1 MTKLFLC
8 GIIKKNE
15 GDGCIMA
22 EEILTDNKRS
32 LAYPAATLEECFDVL
47 NAIKALGG
55 KSCSAQAIATKMGVS
70 ITTKSFKAKISSSK
84 QYGFIDNIKSVIQ
97 LAERG
102 RSLIYPTSTVVE
114 RNVLLECFQS
124 PPLYAKLIQN
134 FLGKARS
141 EERRVGK
148 ECLLELIKPLYGI
161 TVTAKDNAA
170 ECFVKNAEFVGALQN
185 GILTFEN
192 VATVEQ
198 LSENIEE
205 TEEDISE
212 EVNNKTD
219 TQKSIQSSKQTS
231 IANTGYHFQI
241 PMLSG
246 ATAEIY
252 LPDNIKI
259 IDLDF
264 FEQSVNCMLP
274 LFIKNLKT
282 TLSESENKTE
292 SE

>member
-1 MTKLFLC
+1 
-8 GIIKKNE
+8 
-15 GDGCIMA
+15 MA
-22 EEILTDNKRS
+22 EDAIMDNKRS

-70 ITTKSFKAKISSSK
+70 ITTKSFKAKISSAK

-134 FLGKARS
+134 FLGKALPVTEKLS
-141 EERRVGK
+141 N
-148 ECLLELIKPLYGI
+148 ELIKPFYGI

-170 ECFVKNAEFVGALQN
+170 ECFVKNAEYVGALQN

-192 VATVEQ
+192 VATVDQ
-198 LSENIEE
+198 PSEEIDE
-205 TEEDISE
+205 TEEGILE
-212 EVNNKTD
+212 EITNNKTD
-219 TQKSIQSSKQTS
+219 TQQAVQNSRQPN

-292 SE
+292 SD

>member
-32 LAYPAATLEECFDVL
+32 LAYPAATLEECFDIL

-134 FLGKARS
+134 FLGKALPS
-141 EERRVGK
+141 TEK
-148 ECLLELIKPLYGI
+148 LSNELIKPLYGI

>member
-134 FLGKARS
+134 FLGKALPS
-141 EERRVGK
+141 TEK
-148 ECLLELIKPLYGI
+148 LSNELIKPLYGI